1 MYSVKAIVWKC
12 QPMPYMIINLLSDVT
27 LVALASVVVDFVVV
41 EFAMRKDNH
50 NAVDALHAQLSH

>member
-1 MYSVKAIVWKC
+1 MYSVKAFVWKC

-41 EFAMRKDNH
+41 DFAYLQCVRTTTMPSMH
-50 NAVDALHAQLSH
+50 SMHS